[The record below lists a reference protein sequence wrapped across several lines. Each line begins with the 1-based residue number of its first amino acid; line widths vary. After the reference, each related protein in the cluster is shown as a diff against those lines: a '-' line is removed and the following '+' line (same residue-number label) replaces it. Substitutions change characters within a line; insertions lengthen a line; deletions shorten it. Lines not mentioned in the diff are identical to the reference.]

1 MQLTHEHNHQ
11 NSEKNLEVN
20 SGHAQNAGKES
31 RFEEGMPSDGLKQI
45 CDHVT
50 NRRKLQNLNIDK
62 TKKNTSAKQKLIF
75 FLRKGS
81 FNIIKSIR
89 VHADFPIVNFLTFPD
104 SLKAH
109 LLTF

>member
-50 NRRKLQNLNIDK
+50 NRRKLQNLNIDN
-62 TKKNTSAKQKLIF
+62 TKKILLQSKNL
-75 FLRKGS
+75 S
-81 FNIIKSIR
+81 FS
-89 VHADFPIVNFLTFPD
+89 
-104 SLKAH
+104 
-109 LLTF
+109 